1 MAISD
6 NGDTKTYHNAAGQAQ
21 EALGVVVVDTP
32 TYVNAAGTAKE
43 AVGVVVMG
51 GELGGGGEGGPVDWD
66 DVQNKP
72 ATFPP
77 DIGTTATTAKAGDY
91 EPEWGDIQSKPAVI
105 AAGSSASA
113 ARAAID
119 AIGTDEKGVPNGV
132 APLDSSGLVPLE
144 HLNVSGL
151 SFHGAWDPVTNTPE
165 LLDGTGSV
173 GDFYKSTGSGTY
185 DFGSGPH
192 SFVEGDWVIF
202 AGGVWQRIGVHETV
216 ASVNGKTGTIVLN
229 ASDVGA
235 LPDNYTAPVTS
246 VAGKTGAVTL
256 NAADV
261 GARPSSYVPAW
272 SEVTGKPDFAPK
284 PRGNMSH
291 PIPALYATP
300 SANQTLQT
308 GVSTN
313 IVFSDSSFDQF
324 SMLTEDGFVV
334 PSWASHARVT
344 LALAFEANGTG
355 ARYASVTR
363 NSTTLNPVRI
373 VAVSGATTI
382 AILTTPIRAM
392 PSGSILN
399 AVGWQNSGGNLNVTT
414 ASWIQIELF
423 ETI

>member
-1 MAISD
+1 MTHIASD
-6 NGDTKTYHNAAGQAQ
+6 GSNQAPLVATGTPVPGTDAQTYKASDGTLQ
-21 EALGVVVVDTP
+21 EALPVQG
-32 TYVNAAGTAKE
+32 AG
-43 AVGVVVMG
+43 GD
-51 GELGGGGEGGPVDWD
+51 GGPVDWT

-72 ATFPP
+72 ATYPP
-77 DIGTTATTAKAGDY
+77 EIGTTGTTAKAGDY
-91 EPEWGDIQSKPAVI
+91 EPEWGDIQSKPAVM

-113 ARAAID
+113 ARAAIS
-119 AIGTDEKGVPNGV
+119 AIGTDQMGVPNGV
-132 APLDSSGLVPLE
+132 APLDSSGLIPLE
-144 HLNVSGL
+144 YLNVSGL
-151 SFHGAWDPVTNTPE
+151 AFKGPWDPATNTPE
-165 LLDGTGSV
+165 LLNGTGSV

-185 DFGSGPH
+185 DFGSGSH

-216 ASVNGKTGTIVLN
+216 ASVNGKTGAIVLN

-256 NAADV
+256 NASDV

-272 SEVTGKPDFAPK
+272 SEVTDKPNFATLYSPK

-291 PIPALYATP
+291 PIPAVYAGL
-300 SANQTLQT
+300 SANQTLPT
-308 GVSTN
+308 GVTTN
-313 IVFSDSSFDQF
+313 IVFGTSSFDQF

-355 ARYASVTR
+355 ARYVSVTR
-363 NSTTLNPVRI
+363 NSTTLNPVRV

-382 AILTTPIRAM
+382 AILTTPIREM

-399 AVGWQNSGGNLNVTT
+399 AAGWQNSGGDLNVTT